1 MCPLHPGLLCC
12 LPPHLIPPGWH
23 RAPALGA
30 LYHTSNLH
38 WLSVLRMVV
47 YMFQCYSLKSSHRRL
62 LPLSPKVYSYFK
74 TYRLPEKQ
82 ECKHLTQC
90 QSALCVRLL
99 NIDITI
105 LVIFSVLAHWILRTV
120 RDMKKLKLEKEDN
133 LAIIS
138 LKWLICSDIM
148 FSAFF

>member
-1 MCPLHPGLLCC
+1 MCPLHPELLCY
-12 LPPHLIPPGWH
+12 LPPDLIPPGWH

-30 LYHTSNLH
+30 LYHTSNFH
-38 WLSVLRMVV
+38 WLSILHMVM
-47 YMFQCYSLKSSHRRL
+47 YMFRCYCLKSSHPLL

-74 TYRLPEKQ
+74 TCRLPEKW
-82 ECKHLTQC
+82 EFKHLTQC

-99 NIDITI
+99 NIDIPL
-105 LVIFSVLAHWILRTV
+105 LVIFSMLSHWILRTV

-133 LAIIS
+133 MAIIS
-138 LKWLICSDIM
+138 LKWLIYSDIM

>member
-1 MCPLHPGLLCC
+1 MCPLHPELLCYF
-12 LPPHLIPPGWH
+12 PPHLIPPGWH

-30 LYHTSNLH
+30 LYHTSDLD
-38 WLSVLRMVV
+38 WLSVLCMVMH
-47 YMFQCYSLKSSHRRL
+47 MFQCCSFKSSHPLL

-82 ECKHLTQC
+82 EFKHLTQC
-90 QSALCVRLL
+90 QSALHVRLL

-105 LVIFSVLAHWILRTV
+105 VVIFSMLPHWILRTV

-138 LKWLICSDIM
+138 LKWLISSDFM
-148 FSAFF
+148 FSTFF